1 MTTRTHEPVTPSD
14 LGRVQQ
20 AGDEIVVERESGWP
34 SLRLRELW
42 AARELLYFLIWRDVK
57 VRYKQTALGIA
68 WAVLQPVL
76 TVVVFTVFF
85 NRVAKITTGDVPY
98 PVFALAGLV
107 PWLFLA
113 NSVTIGSAS
122 LVSNANVVTKVYFPR
137 LVVPVAATLSGGPDF
152 VIAFVITLIVA
163 ACYGIFPTLAILAVP
178 FVLLLVLATALGAS
192 IWLSAVNVEYRD
204 VRYVVPVALQ
214 LWLLATP
221 IAYPANQLHSPW
233 NVIFGLNPMAGAVEA
248 FRWAVIGTA
257 APSVGLLVT
266 STVVAS
272 LLLASG
278 AYYFRAM
285 ERRFA
290 DVI

>member
-1 MTTRTHEPVTPSD
+1 MTTQTHEPVTQTD
-14 LGRVQQ
+14 LDHLPQTS
-20 AGDEIVVERESGWP
+20 DEIVVERERGWP
-34 SLRLRELW
+34 SLRLSELW
-42 AARELLYFLIWRDVK
+42 EARELLYFLVWRDVK
-57 VRYKQTALGIA
+57 VRYKQTALGVA
-68 WAVLQPVL
+68 WAVLQPIL

-85 NRVAKITTGDVPY
+85 NRVANISTGDVPY

-113 NSVTIGSAS
+113 NGVTIGSAS
-122 LVSNANVVTKVYFPR
+122 LVANANVVTKVYFPR
-137 LVVPVAATLSGGPDF
+137 LVIPTAATLSGAPDF
-152 VIAFVITLIVA
+152 AIAFVITLIVA

-192 IWLSAVNVEYRD
+192 IWLSAMNVEYRD

-233 NVIFGLNPMAGAVEA
+233 NVILGVNPMAGAVEA
-248 FRWAVIGTA
+248 FRWAVIGTP
-257 APSVGLLVT
+257 APSVGLVVT
-266 STVVAS
+266 SAVVA
-272 LLLASG
+272 LVMLGSG
-278 AYYFRAM
+278 AFYFRAM

-290 DVI
+290 DII